1 MKTTVKLD
9 GFTSITIEPEGSK
22 IALSITVGHVPV
34 RRQALTLDQSGAI
47 LFAFEQ
53 AAEVA
58 QRNADAART

>member
-9 GFTSITIEPEGSK
+9 AFTALAIEPEGTR

-34 RRQALTLDQSGAI
+34 RRQALTLDQAGAI
-47 LFAFEQ
+47 LFAIEQ

-58 QRNADAART
+58 QRNADAIEL